1 MVEELYNTNCQ
12 SSRTFTIAMWV
23 LGIVAGVQ
31 LLATG
36 WAVMRHEPSALKPMR
51 SGAGSGT
58 STSSPPPEVGNI
70 PDGGLPPMP
79 EIFRKQMEQKSAV
92 LPSPPLQGLG
102 GNGIGAFSK
111 SNPPLNELLVQ
122 TARQAHPA
130 HRISDPDVERLLNTG
145 IELRAGGN
153 TQAAL
158 RTLLSADEKLPDH
171 PRILSE
177 IAGTYSQMG
186 LSEKAALYWERVFR
200 LGEERAGAYFDMA
213 DMVLKGKQLAQV
225 PGKNA
230 LLSIGDIDEIR
241 DEGIT
246 AGERIT
252 LRVTIQ
258 AGVGAHPAGAD
269 MALLVYF
276 YDLVDGKQFLPST
289 ADTSESYISAPYD
302 WKNGKTEAIEVTY
315 YQPVFTPEQKR
326 ELGDRIYYGYIVELY
341 YRDELQDIVAS
352 PRKLRSI
359 HPSAP
364 PAPQRD
370 SSGPDSSLF
379 PQR

>member
-12 SSRTFTIAMWV
+12 SSRTFTIAMWI
-23 LGIVAGVQ
+23 LGVVAGGQ

-36 WAVMRHEPSALKPMR
+36 WAVMRHEPTVAKRMR
-51 SGAGSGT
+51 IESGPGT
-58 STSSPPPEVGNI
+58 SASSPPSTFPNI
-70 PDGGLPPMP
+70 PVGELPPMP
-79 EIFRKQMEQKSAV
+79 EVFRKQMAERVAV
-92 LPSPPLQGLG
+92 LPSPPLEGMG
-102 GNGIGAFSK
+102 GNGSAPFSQT
-111 SNPPLNELLVQ
+111 SPHLNELLGQ
-122 TARQAHPA
+122 TSRQAHPA
-130 HRISDPDVERLLNTG
+130 HRIANPDVERLLNTG

-158 RTLLSADEKLPDH
+158 RSLLSADGKLPDH

-186 LSEKAALYWERVFR
+186 LTDKAALYWERVYR
-200 LGEERAGAYFDMA
+200 MGETRAGAYFDMA
-213 DMVLKGKQLAQV
+213 DMVLKGKQLEQTQS
-225 PGKNA
+225 KDS
-230 LLSIGDIDEIR
+230 LLSVGDIAELR
-241 DEGIT
+241 DENIT

-258 AGVGAHPAGAD
+258 AQSGAQPAGAD

-276 YDLVDGKQFLPST
+276 YDLVDGKRFLPST

-302 WKNGKTEAIEVTY
+302 WQNGKTEAIEVTY

-326 ELGDRIYYGYIVELY
+326 ELGERVYYGYIVELY
-341 YRDELQDIVAS
+341 YRDELQDVVAA
-352 PRKLRSI
+352 PRKLRGL

-364 PAPQRD
+364 PAPQGI

-379 PQR
+379 PQ